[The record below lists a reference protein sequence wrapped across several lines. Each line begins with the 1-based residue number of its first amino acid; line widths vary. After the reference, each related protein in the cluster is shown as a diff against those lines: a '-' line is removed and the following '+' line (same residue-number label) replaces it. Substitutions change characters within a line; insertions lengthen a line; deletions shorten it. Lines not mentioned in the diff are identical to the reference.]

1 MKFPTE
7 NWVRELRGDQVLA
20 RECYQVALAIE
31 ENHTWTVEEAM
42 PEKNHAKELEEIQLA
57 EANQTRTT
65 KIGVGL
71 ELEMKI
77 KVT

>member
-20 RECYQVALAIE
+20 WECYQVALAIK
-31 ENHTWTVEEAM
+31 ENHTWTVKEAM

-57 EANQTRTT
+57 EANQTRTM

-77 KVT
+77 KVM